1 MFFIREK
8 FFDALKVNT
17 KSLEVAKTRLNKT
30 DLHPQIIS

>member
-8 FFDALKVNT
+8 IFDALKVNT